1 MPVVVPRITPEQLA
15 VQLTEADRLASRGC
29 YLCLKEAAAAYSALL
44 ALSDDPVLARK
55 ALENNLMLVLREIEL
70 RLPDSGARETAHQ
83 LQAKVPSSY
92 ASYFASLDA
101 LGGLPDAGGQY
112 VRGNQF
118 YVPPEQRAAR
128 TKLATELEKEWPAS
142 AMKAY
147 FYLAMALNAG
157 MVTEL
162 KPQLDAMLSTYSND
176 LSLKYRTQAFLPLFS
191 TEASRDLIGQETGFG
206 EVHFLI
212 GQRAILNGNL
222 GSAYRELSRANELLP
237 DSASISLVLA
247 TVLMSYARYT
257 DALAAFDRVLSA
269 GPDDSALLG
278 RARALSYLKRHDE
291 AIAVL
296 EESLKNAQNS
306 PGEKYYWRGWN
317 RLQLGQSQPALDDAT
332 AALNAMRNNQVYGL
346 AGMAAFSLSRLAESR
361 DYFDNALQMNRA
373 DCDSERYL
381 GQIDSVERSW
391 KAAAGRFSQAAACYD
406 AAIVRMRA
414 ELAEYEEDITG
425 LSNGLIA
432 AKRAEIKDGETLRVN
447 AVNNAAVASKNAGL
461 AK

>member
-1 MPVVVPRITPEQLA
+1 MRVVACLFLVCIAGCTPPPARIIAPRITPEQLA
-15 VQLTEADRLASRGC
+15 VQLAEADRLASRGC

-44 ALSDDPVLARK
+44 TLSDDPVLARK

-70 RLPDSGARETAHQ
+70 RLPDSGARDAAQQ

-92 ASYFASLDA
+92 AAYFASLDA
-101 LGGLPDAGGQY
+101 LGGPPDAGGQY

-118 YVPPEQRAAR
+118 FVPPEQRALR

-157 MVTEL
+157 MVAEL

-237 DSASISLVLA
+237 DSASISIVLA
-247 TVLMSYARYT
+247 TVLMSYARYA
-257 DALAAFDRVLSA
+257 DALAAFERVLSA

-278 RARALSYLKRHDE
+278 PCEGAQLPEAPRRSDRRARGVA
-291 AIAVL
+291 
-296 EESLKNAQNS
+296 
-306 PGEKYYWRGWN
+306 EKCPE
-317 RLQLGQSQPALDDAT
+317 QS
-332 AALNAMRNNQVYGL
+332 R
-346 AGMAAFSLSRLAESR
+346 
-361 DYFDNALQMNRA
+361 
-373 DCDSERYL
+373 
-381 GQIDSVERSW
+381 
-391 KAAAGRFSQAAACYD
+391 
-406 AAIVRMRA
+406 
-414 ELAEYEEDITG
+414 
-425 LSNGLIA
+425 
-432 AKRAEIKDGETLRVN
+432 
-447 AVNNAAVASKNAGL
+447 
-461 AK
+461 